1 MSTNDQRQSSPR
13 TVLPDLSE
21 VALIDAQS
29 CAATGGMSV
38 SWWHAQVAAGQAPQP
53 AVRRPRCTR
62 WRLAEVRSFWV
73 TFAEQGEA
81 DEAAA
86 QNQIARAKHAS
97 ARALSARGLGR
108 RA

>member
-1 MSTNDQRQSSPR
+1 MSTKDQRHSSPH

-21 VALIDAQS
+21 VALIDAQA
-29 CAATGGMSV
+29 CAATGGMSI
-38 SWWHAQVAAGQAPQP
+38 SWWHAQVASGQAPQP

-62 WRLAEVRSFWV
+62 WRLAEVRRFWA

-81 DEAAA
+81 DAASA
-86 QNQIARAKHAS
+86 QDQIARAKHAS
-97 ARALSARGLGR
+97 ARALIVRALGR